1 MTLGVSDLQSDSNL
15 DSIRNSCDVFI
26 DAFPNSGKNCDSG
39 EYCEF
44 FILVNL
50 VTMVFLVNLILEN
63 LVILVNIVNLVNIV
77 ILVILVRE
85 APPKKKRVYLGIAQI
100 AI

>member
-1 MTLGVSDLQSDSNL
+1 M
-15 DSIRNSCDVFI
+15 
-26 DAFPNSGKNCDSG
+26 
-39 EYCEF
+39 
-44 FILVNL
+44 NL

-85 APPKKKRVYLGIAQI
+85 APPKKNVYIWALPKLQFDPPYCANPGTLWHNYFAENEKIL
-100 AI
+100 